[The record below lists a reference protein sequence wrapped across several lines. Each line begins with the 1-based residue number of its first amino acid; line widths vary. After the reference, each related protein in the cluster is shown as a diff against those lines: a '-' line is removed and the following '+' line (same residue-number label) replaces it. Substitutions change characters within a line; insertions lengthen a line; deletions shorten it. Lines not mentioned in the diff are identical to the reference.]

1 MTLSAPTIAT
11 WLTSTL
17 LAGLAI
23 AAKFFGAG
31 NMVPT
36 LGPLVAEHLFESQLA
51 AYALLWIGTVFN
63 RI

>member
-1 MTLSAPTIAT
+1 MTLSAPTIVT
-11 WLTSTL
+11 WLASTI

-23 AAKFFGAG
+23 AAKFFGVG
-31 NMVPT
+31 DQVPT
-36 LGPLVAEHLFESQLA
+36 LGPLVAGHLFESLLI